1 MAAGYDWSGGWGSG
15 ARWMRSETPS
25 LQLERGPLRVVAG
38 RKSLDGH
45 PGSLAKRLALAE
57 ST

>member
-25 LQLERGPLRVVAG
+25 LQLERSPPRAVAR

-45 PGSLAKRLALAE
+45 RGSLAKRLAVAE